1 MRLTPTTRLIAVSVL
16 LLAATAVVWWG
27 VGFPLGSALL
37 GGAASAWRSAFGYG
51 PVALMRLFAL
61 AIAVP
66 VTIAVVASASPQARW
81 MAIAAL
87 AFGAVLLYGDR
98 SRGDVVAVVLL
109 VLAAAAM
116 SETSG
121 KQQYASAAA
130 VALVVAFAALSDLAL
145 PPGQLALAIVVR
157 AAFFYV
163 PLLVGPA
170 LLERYAQ
177 KRLAR

>member
-1 MRLTPTTRLIAVSVL
+1 MRLTPTTRVIAVSVL
-16 LLAATAVVWWG
+16 LLVATAILWWG
-27 VGFPLGSALL
+27 VGFHVGSALL
-37 GGAASAWRSAFGYG
+37 DGASAWRGAFGYG
-51 PVALMRLFAL
+51 PVGLMRLFAL

-66 VTIAVVASASPQARW
+66 VTIAVVGSASAQARW

-87 AFGAVLLYGDR
+87 AFGTVLLYGDK

-116 SETSG
+116 AETSG
-121 KQQYASAAA
+121 RQQLLSAAA
-130 VALVVAFAALSDLAL
+130 VALVIAFAALSDLSL
-145 PPGQLALAIVVR
+145 STPQLVLAILVR

-170 LLERYAQ
+170 LLERHAL
-177 KRLAR
+177 RRVAR

>member
-16 LLAATAVVWWG
+16 LLAATAVIWWG

-37 GGAASAWRSAFGYG
+37 DGASAWRGAFGYG
-51 PVALMRLFAL
+51 PGGLIRLFAL

-66 VTIAVVASASPQARW
+66 VTIAVVGSASAQGRW
-81 MAIAAL
+81 MAIAAV
-87 AFGAVLLYGDR
+87 AVGAVLLHGDR
-98 SRGDVVAVVLL
+98 SRADVVAVVLL

-121 KQQYASAAA
+121 TQQVVSAAA
-130 VALVVAFAALSDLAL
+130 IAVVVAFAALSDLSL
-145 PPGQLALAIVVR
+145 PKPQLVLAILVR

-163 PLLVGPA
+163 PLLLGPA
-170 LLERYAQ
+170 LLERHALR
-177 KRLAR
+177 RLAR

>member
-16 LLAATAVVWWG
+16 LLAATALLWWG
-27 VGFPLGSALL
+27 IGFPLGSALL
-37 GGAASAWRSAFGYG
+37 DGASAWRSAFGYG
-51 PVALMRLFAL
+51 PTGLMRLFAL

-66 VTIAVVASASPQARW
+66 VTIAVVGSASPQARW

-87 AFGAVLLYGDR
+87 AFGTVLLYGDR

-116 SETSG
+116 AETSG
-121 KQQYASAAA
+121 TQQLVSAAA
-130 VALVVAFAALSDLAL
+130 VAVVVAFAALSDVGLSK
-145 PPGQLALAIVVR
+145 PQLVLAILVR
-157 AAFFYV
+157 ALFFYV

-170 LLERYAQ
+170 LLERHALRRIA
-177 KRLAR
+177 K